1 LFLLKLRKIKKGVE
15 NGNQRATIFFPAFL
29 SDVVH
34 KKNLLNHS
42 PVKRNCTHI
51 YSWKTKKTLKSHK
64 KIILKRKHP
73 YLRNDCPCVKKNL
86 GKIQVL
92 LFDTLQIAS

>member
-1 LFLLKLRKIKKGVE
+1 MLKLRKIKKGVE
-15 NGNQRATIFFPAFL
+15 NRNQGATIFFLACL

-42 PVKRNCTHI
+42 PVKRNSTHI
-51 YSWKTKKTLKSHK
+51 YLWKTEKTLKSHK

-73 YLRNDCPCVKKNL
+73 YLRNDCSCAKKNL

-92 LFDTLQIAS
+92 LFDTFQIAS

>member
-1 LFLLKLRKIKKGVE
+1 METRGQPYLGL
-15 NGNQRATIFFPAFL
+15 A
-29 SDVVH
+29 H

-51 YSWKTKKTLKSHK
+51 YSWKTEKTLKSHK
-64 KIILKRKHP
+64 KIILRRKHP
-73 YLRNDCPCVKKNL
+73 YLRNDYSCARKNL

-92 LFDTLQIAS
+92 LFDTFQRAS